1 MQKRILSCEATDS
14 LKEKLR
20 VAAFKKSLSVSAFI
34 REALESYLQEQET
47 ADNEYNIEK
56 Q

>member
-1 MQKRILSCEATDS
+1 MQKKILSFEATES

-34 REALESYLQEQET
+34 REALESYLLEQEKN
-47 ADNEYNIEK
+47 ANEQDTKN
-56 Q
+56 